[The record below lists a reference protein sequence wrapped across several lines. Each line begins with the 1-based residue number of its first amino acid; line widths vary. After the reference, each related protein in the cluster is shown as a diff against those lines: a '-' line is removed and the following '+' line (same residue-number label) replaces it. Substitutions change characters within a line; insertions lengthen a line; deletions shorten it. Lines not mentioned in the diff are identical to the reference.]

1 MNGTDTSDA
10 ISELIDSFMK
20 RYQEGLEIKMKGSR
34 YIFECIDL
42 LEYHLHTISLNRGI
56 SYIDS
61 PIWIKNKGVTIKINP
76 KNTKN
81 NNCFQYA
88 ITTALN
94 YQNIGHHIERLSEL
108 EPFINPIQDGAVG
121 GGVWGKKPHALLV
134 FPL

>member
-1 MNGTDTSDA
+1 
-10 ISELIDSFMK
+10 
-20 RYQEGLEIKMKGSR
+20 MKGSR
-34 YIFECIDL
+34 YIFECTDL

-88 ITTALN
+88 IATALN
-94 YQNIGHHIERLSEL
+94 YQNIGHHLERISKL
-108 EPFINPIQDGAVG
+108 EPFINLIQNGAVG
-121 GGVWGKKPHALLV
+121 RGGEGVWGKKP
-134 FPL
+134 FPTSFPTVTSTKV